1 MATKA
6 AVSQLHFCKVSMRI
20 EPQKAAPPSRKK
32 PIYPVSERLRGY
44 LKTYGR
50 ELILPVQYQDLIHFT
65 YARPLVNDQG
75 EETAWEQVSY
85 DMREWEFL
93 KDGLLKC
100 YAILKTEGD
109 YSFAA
114 NLSVERIDFCSFGN
128 SQPFRIRIVNVNN
141 GNYDH
146 FYIKKADANR
156 IYGLEWEHLL
166 ATSRVT
172 FFTYGQT
179 LIEEHIAGIPGDI
192 FIRDYLNS
200 PETNKV
206 RLLKTFVKFN
216 ESCFIRLL
224 GDMRSY
230 NFVVDITPD
239 IEGTQYNIRAI
250 DFDQQCYEGR
260 MRLYMPQFAKENYP
274 IVREVVNHLDS
285 ESIKQYQAEERSRT
299 AYRIATE
306 RYRVRELMDAM
317 LPEELSTPEKI
328 EQLKF
333 ELGNHYHNF
342 RYIKAKT
349 MGKILKI
356 HLKQLLIPSMRSVL
370 KMAKGRKRK
379 L

>member
-1 MATKA
+1 MIHK
-6 AVSQLHFCKVSMRI
+6 Q
-20 EPQKAAPPSRKK
+20 QKAAAPSRKK
-32 PIYPVSERLRGY
+32 PLFPISDPFRAYLRNH
-44 LKTYGR
+44 GR
-50 ELILPVQYQDLIHFT
+50 EINLPIEYQDLLHFT
-65 YARPLVNDQG
+65 YARPLINEAG
-75 EETAWEQVSY
+75 EETSWEQVSY

-93 KDGLLKC
+93 KEGLLKC

-109 YSFAA
+109 YSFSA

-141 GNYDH
+141 GNKDH

-156 IYGLEWEHLL
+156 IYGLELEHLL
-166 ATSRVT
+166 SPARVT
-172 FFTYGQT
+172 FFTYHGT

-192 FIRDYLNS
+192 FIRDYLPDPS
-200 PETNKV
+200 TNMV

-260 MRLYMPQFAKENYP
+260 MRLYMPQFAKENYA
-274 IVREVVNHLDS
+274 IVKEVVKHLDS
-285 ESIKQYQAEERSRT
+285 ESIKQYQAEERSRM

-306 RYRVRELMDAM
+306 RYRMRELMDTM
-317 LPEELSTPEKI
+317 LQDELSTPEKI

-342 RYIKAKT
+342 RFIKAKT

-356 HLKQLLIPSMRSVL
+356 HLKQSLMPSMPSVL
-370 KMAKGRKRK
+370 KMARRKNALR
-379 L
+379 

>member
-1 MATKA
+1 MKY
-6 AVSQLHFCKVSMRI
+6 

-32 PIYPVSERLRGY
+32 PIYPVSKGLRVY
-44 LKTYGR
+44 LRNYGR
-50 ELILPVQYQDLIHFT
+50 ELNLPVQYQDLLHFT
-65 YARPLVNDQG
+65 YARPLVNDAG

-93 KDGLLKC
+93 KEGLLKV

-114 NLSVERIDFCSFGN
+114 NLNVDRIDFCSFGN
-128 SQPFRIRIVNVNN
+128 SQPFRIRIINVNN

-166 ATSRVT
+166 STSRVT
-172 FFTYGQT
+172 FFTYHQT

-192 FIRDYLNS
+192 FIRDYLDS

-274 IVREVVNHLDS
+274 VVKEVVKHLDS
-285 ESIKQYQAEERSRT
+285 ESIKQYQAEERSRM

-317 LPEELSTPEKI
+317 LPEKLSTPEKI

-333 ELGNHYHNF
+333 ELGNYYHNF
-342 RYIKAKT
+342 RFIKAKT

-356 HLKQLLIPSMRSVL
+356 HLKQMLMPSMHSVL
-370 KMAKGRKRK
+370 KMAKRKNA